1 MKKIF
6 DRYLFSRM
14 GLQILFSVILILIF
28 SWLVTVVKNVVL
40 GEEGSGNISQALWGF
55 RQFVDSGVIVE
66 TIDELDEIGKKNV
79 LGVPVMMVVTLLAWL
94 MGIVLCGFV
103 TGAIVNAFDG
113 RRDKIATGK
122 TRYKFSGHGIVIGW
136 DDQGVGAVRGMLD
149 QYKTKEVIIL
159 STTEVEQIQTE
170 LSEAFSSKEQ
180 SRIYIYN
187 GVVGDESQLRELF
200 PQRARAIVILGDDNA
215 ENNDG
220 SNLCIAN
227 MIDEQIASTDVV
239 QWFNFWVYSYVKC
252 QKYNKLWKLFL
263 KKYDVT
269 KGSLFKDP
277 ESFSPNLKILYWW
290 WTVKSFLLKKMQYIQ
305 TEPIDCYVDISN
317 DYSID
322 QLEKIMPKGGMAGHK
337 SVNFKGFNFCREA
350 ILALLGGDVN
360 LAFRH
365 NPEATKIQML
375 ISGFNGM
382 SRALIKG
389 VYARM
394 PSNMELGV
402 KIFAQGVE
410 EEFNKFIS
418 SNQLS
423 NVSLVDADICSKDV
437 RSDIVSIVRDIT
449 SNVNI
454 FLFDDSP
461 DGTLESFCRLP
472 DEIARENIQVFIEQR
487 TFRKWSPNIK
497 RNGFPIVRKFGFLD
511 EYQKYLMSSEKN
523 EIKINKVT
531 FTSLG
536 ETFKEVI
543 GVFNGRGVGAHWKGD
558 GNTTIYKGIVNVSS
572 TVKIVECP
580 ISKWHL
586 NKSKRKSGK
595 SEVAFLLS
603 LSSFASFEVARM
615 AYEYG
620 VAYVL
625 VLPKKVEDVL
635 ESIDDELCRTE
646 YARLARNAYSLIV
659 EVDPD
664 SYVLENSNAIIVKQA
679 DVEVLKSKNQA
690 MHKGV
695 VKKCFVVSD
704 DDTANMPSATMATV
718 VNNISEIC
726 M

>member
-14 GLQILFSVILILIF
+14 GLQILFSVILILLF

-79 LGVPVMMVVTLLAWL
+79 LGAPVMMVVTLLAWL

-149 QYKTKEVIIL
+149 QYRTKEVVIL
-159 STTEVEQIQTE
+159 STTDVEQIQTE
-170 LSEAFSSKEQ
+170 LSEAFSAKEQ
-180 SRIYIYN
+180 SRIYVYN
-187 GVVGDESQLRELF
+187 GVVGDDEQLRELF

-227 MIDEQIASTDVV
+227 MINEQIASSGVV

-252 QKYNKLWKLFL
+252 QKCKKLWKLFL

-269 KGSLFKDP
+269 KGVLFKDP
-277 ESFSPNLKILYWW
+277 KSFSLNLKILYCW
-290 WTVKSFLLKKMQYIQ
+290 WTVRSFLLKKMQYIQ

-322 QLEKIMPKGGMAGHK
+322 QLEKIMPKGSMAGHK
-337 SVNFKGFNFCREA
+337 CVNFKGFNFCREA

-365 NPEATKIQML
+365 VPEATKIQML

-382 SRALIKG
+382 SRALVKA
-389 VYARM
+389 VQSHM
-394 PSNMELGV
+394 PPGMELDV
-402 KIFAQGVE
+402 KIFAQGAE

-418 SNQLS
+418 SNQLL

-437 RSDIVSIVRDIT
+437 RSEIVSIVRDIT

-461 DGTLESFCRLP
+461 DGALESFCRLP

-497 RNGFPIVRKFGFLD
+497 RKGFPIVRKFGFLD
-511 EYQKYLMSSEKN
+511 EYQKYLMSSEKR
-523 EIKINKVT
+523 EIKISKDT

-536 ETFKEVI
+536 ESFKDVI
-543 GVFNGRGVGAHWKGD
+543 GVINGKIKD
-558 GNTTIYKGIVNVSS
+558 GHLKANGKTTIYSGIVNISS
-572 TVKIVECP
+572 TVKVVESP

-586 NKSKRKSGK
+586 GESQRKSGN
-595 SEVAFLLS
+595 SDVAFLLS
-603 LSSFASFEVARM
+603 LHSFASFEVARM

-620 VAYVL
+620 VAYIL
-625 VLPKKVEDVL
+625 VLPKKVKDVL

-646 YARLARNAYSLIV
+646 YARISRNAYSFIV
-659 EVDPD
+659 DDDPD
-664 SYVLENSNAIIVKQA
+664 LYVLENSNAVIVKQG
-679 DVEVLKSKNQA
+679 DVEVLKNKIDA
-690 MHKGV
+690 TKKGV

-704 DDTANMPSATMATV
+704 DDSANMPSAAMATV

-726 M
+726 L